1 MSGRKVE
8 LASAPQEPEAPGIA
22 GHHADVGGTRWALVT
37 YEPGVLR
44 EEYCLEPHSG
54 YVVRGSIAYEFED
67 GGERLALEAGD
78 AFALA
83 PDGGHRGRAGAE
95 GVTLFLIDAEV
106 GHGR

>member
-1 MSGRKVE
+1 VSGRKVE
-8 LASAPQEPEAPGIA
+8 LASVPHEPEAPGIA
-22 GHHADVGGTRWALVT
+22 GHHADVCGTRWALVT

-54 YVVRGSIAYEFED
+54 YVVRGSIDYEFED
-67 GGERLALEAGD
+67 GGERLELAAGD

-83 PDGGHRGRAGAE
+83 PDGGHRGRAGAG